1 MKTNEGSKMEFS
13 DYFLRVNNDSINFV
27 CTTSYDFE
35 FLIYI
40 YIFFS
45 INREVEEHTAFLV

>member
-1 MKTNEGSKMEFS
+1 MEFS